1 VNNHYIFIFGGYDGV
16 QRLASIEKYEPD
28 MDTWTVLDV
37 SLRFPLSNCA
47 CFSPKWNQILVLG
60 GGFSNG
66 FSFQVECLDISR
78 SSWKSFSKM
87 SEGRDLRNKIAYFE
101 NQAYCIGGYNSKA
114 EKLDLNTEEWIQLP
128 NYIINDNLDA
138 WSSALIY
145 SLEPIQDN
153 KNNKISF

>member
-1 VNNHYIFIFGGYDGV
+1 
-16 QRLASIEKYEPD
+16 
-28 MDTWTVLDV
+28 
-37 SLRFPLSNCA
+37 
-47 CFSPKWNQILVLG
+47 
-60 GGFSNG
+60 
-66 FSFQVECLDISR
+66 
-78 SSWKSFSKM
+78 M